1 MGSNVSF
8 VLLTAAQLA
17 EMTMVMQLLRKRA
30 AGYHRLRIAHEQL
43 RAAHATA
50 LHKAEGDARYINE
63 LYQRLQELGRRNTAL
78 AAEVESQELVEK
90 QLVAADLRIKELEAL
105 LTLKGLPADSLDTVL
120 QMAKAA

>member
-50 LHKAEGDARYINE
+50 LSKAEGDARYINE
-63 LYQRLQELGRRNTAL
+63 LYQRLQELGRRNAAL
-78 AAEVESQELVEK
+78 AADVECAELAEQ
-90 QLVAADLRIKELEAL
+90 QLAAADRRIAELEVAL
-105 LTLKGLPADSLDTVL
+105 RLAKLPEESREMVWREVA
-120 QMAKAA
+120 